1 MIKMNQSTLDVK
13 APLPNTNPR
22 LTSKAL
28 NLAY

>member
-1 MIKMNQSTLDVK
+1 MNQSTLDVK

-22 LTSKAL
+22 STSKAL